1 MQDVLDFIIITVIIV
16 SIRQEVGACQPFCV
30 CVPQKQTIP
39 KTIVVVTKKEIH
51 NDGEEKN
58 IYFSIIRLKKKKREE
73 SVMNDARHLV
83 TFSRKKDLTSIRNF
97 LSWEKGKKKM
107 MMMRIISVLK
117 SHQEPSYNREGGAIC
132 ELRCQGDRGARALT
146 THHKIRGESLWDYDC
161 LTYYSYIKS
170 TLFGPYINSGRIS
183 NSRWLN

>member
-1 MQDVLDFIIITVIIV
+1 MMG
-16 SIRQEVGACQPFCV
+16 R
-30 CVPQKQTIP
+30 K
-39 KTIVVVTKKEIH
+39 
-51 NDGEEKN
+51 KN
-58 IYFSIIRLKKKKREE
+58 IFFDHKIKKKREE

-97 LSWEKGKKKM
+97 LSWENGKK